1 MEFAEKAALDSDQAR
16 KAVELSGSIYQLLSV
31 PHGWEDVR
39 VESIRCWVQIGEV
52 GEIVIRG
59 TVLDLENQMIDSL
72 QNLCTDVKAA
82 LVCPE
87 WLQEE
92 CPNAKVHQGFL
103 EACNCLWAELER
115 KGILQKIHGNPV
127 EAKPTPMKLMGHS
140 LGGAIATLLAVRLKL
155 LGCEVQVVT
164 FGSPRVGDDA
174 FKALYHQL
182 HLHQTT
188 ARYTLLLD
196 PVTFLP
202 PNHESLPS
210 PIALLLGQLTATALG
225 GTYVHV
231 CEPCPLDAGTGF
243 IRVAEL
249 ATFVCAK
256 NVSGVIGRLAEFH
269 SMQCYK
275 NALLQSSAPVTH
287 VCAEEIVKIL
297 AANAPN
303 TGVLCNLAST
313 GAFALMS
320 QGVTLASAGVSA
332 LASYLLWKKMNVA
345 CKQLHNLQ
353 HKTEGIQEDVK
364 FLLEQVKDLGAR
376 IDSQSQMLAETIRD
390 EAQKAVLRKTQ
401 LELDASIKWF
411 SDHARMKQV
420 EMSELESQFQK
431 LQVGW
436 YTLEGAFDPK
446 HEIDTKHR
454 LAMLPL
460 LLDASRFLAL
470 VTQWVHS
477 PEKASEVAATTYVRT
492 ALIFGKCCYADYS
505 PEEDWLPNM
514 LKQVNDFMSVVPGL
528 AASTEDGA
536 KLLHDTL
543 TEMSL
548 HELAMTVLISEP
560 KSVVARYSVIQTCVK
575 HKISDVKHESALAVL
590 RSTPGTHPFDYF
602 YAGAAFAVLT
612 NVPGLNPAS
621 NANQCVIFWKML
633 LTEKRNPD
641 ILGDFRALKETC
653 HTIDW
658 ELLSA
663 EVERQNSIP
672 LSLYLYLAGAFAESQ
687 QEWLLKNAS
696 LQDLVALDPN
706 DVYGT
711 EPLRHAKVCSHQ
723 QEAEHLLAFVESRL
737 DRFSDLL
744 VKTQLKPNDREC
756 FLQIQAEL
764 KTKNAAVQD
773 ESDYV
778 VVAGGVSA
786 GKTTFVNAI
795 LSVLLKDRWN
805 ELEPEVIKQRGK
817 VIREGIR
824 TLLPTD
830 FSENTAIITEV
841 ELRPPES
848 PDFRCTLKLL
858 ESRLDQ
864 FEVVWSENFDN
875 LKDVAA
881 KVGNLATTKPDKKKP
896 LRRLRMCIP
905 CEGLTGNPLTL
916 VDTPGMESPGVRE
929 QVLPMIACKAFLFVW
944 IAAFN
949 QPQVFGAQGH
959 ELLNAY
965 HSFQMPFPPILVP
978 TKWDL
983 AKNMFGDDLDRL
995 DDHVRK
1001 RLKTLTDAL
1010 QSETFQSIHANAVTS
1025 REIDLIK
1032 SSLAEGVLLE
1042 DICISEQLLPRGAK
1056 LVSQFSEEPPAS
1068 LHFQVSVGTTPP
1080 LLFAANA
1087 YQVLESASSIAGVV
1101 DQPTEDMQCFW
1112 KVLVPMLKALSVPI
1126 KVCKRLAHIR
1136 EALQA
1141 FLNQILAN
1149 DPEACRMTG
1158 RHLLD
1163 LKKIADESVKKL
1175 ESDLKFY
1182 FKHVPKTLEEID
1194 KWTDFPQHQLD
1205 SYKDYV
1211 RPLSIYQSKLENPE
1225 DPMNHLLD
1233 DLAAIYMEIANG
1245 KEQVDPQQL
1254 LDLDERMYE
1263 QWLKRYTS
1271 MVKIMEEQAEEQLNQ
1286 AVAGVLN
1293 EHDADMLAR
1302 FKSARPEPK
1311 DRPSILGVAVSVGY
1325 ITAMIGMGLVGTVAG
1340 PVGMV
1345 AGGLAVGATTTLGMF
1360 RGLQNFREVQQFPKL
1375 SRWVGSRW
1383 TKQEA
1388 VDAVAEEFLLRAGD
1402 ARTQAHLIQAAL
1414 DRCQDRMNEFLDA
1427 FANHRFGD
1435 ASSNPDAQHIRS
1447 QQEELDKAYILMA
1460 VIVQNDMERRLSKKE
1475 WLVIRTLVKWK
1486 FSASNF
1492 GMETSFG
1499 ETTPGSRDVSREV
1512 QDPSAAEF
1520 SRMANKKLLQQGFT
1534 ALGCT
1539 QGCDLY
1545 MKISIEK
1552 NPRTS
1557 LRSIGRKMRQK
1568 RAEEKKS
1575 AIGLQRAPGSPVQVL
1590 RRAGEGVNVDE
1601 SHVLRVIKL
1610 DGTEAR
1616 IGLWDPFQMGYLWLI
1631 NGG

>member
-1 MEFAEKAALDSDQAR
+1 MEFAEKAALDPDQAR
-16 KAVELSGSIYQLLSV
+16 KAVELSGSICELLSV

-39 VESIRCWVQIGEV
+39 VESFRCWVQIGEV

-59 TVLDLENQMIDSL
+59 TVLDLKNQMIDSL
-72 QNLCTDVKAA
+72 QNLCADVKAA

-87 WLQEE
+87 WLEAE
-92 CPNAKVHQGFL
+92 YPNVKVHQGFL

-115 KGILQKIHGNPV
+115 KGILQKIHGNPD
-127 EAKPTPMKLMGHS
+127 EAKPKMKLMGHS

-155 LGCEVQVVT
+155 LGFEVEIVI

-174 FKALYHQL
+174 FKALYQQL
-182 HLHQTT
+182 HLHLTT

-210 PIALLLGQLTATALG
+210 PIALLLGQLTHTALG

-249 ATFVCAK
+249 ATLLRAK
-256 NVSGVIGRLAEFH
+256 NVCGVIERLAEFH

-287 VCAEEIVKIL
+287 ICAEEIVKIL

-303 TGVLCNLAST
+303 TGVLSNLAST
-313 GAFALMS
+313 GAASAMS
-320 QGVTLASAGVSA
+320 PGITLASAGVSA

-353 HKTEGIQEDVK
+353 HNTEAIQGDVK

-376 IDSQSQMLAETIRD
+376 IDSQSHMLAETIRD

-411 SDHARMKQV
+411 SDHTRMKQV

-454 LAMLPL
+454 LVMLPL

-505 PEEDWLPNM
+505 PEDDWIPNVM
-514 LKQVNDFMSVVPGL
+514 KQVNDFMSVVPAL

-536 KLLHDTL
+536 KLLHDML
-543 TEMSL
+543 TEMPL
-548 HELAMTVLISEP
+548 HELAMTLLISEP
-560 KSVVARYSVIQTCVK
+560 KSVVARYSVIQACVK
-575 HKISDVKHESALAVL
+575 HKISDVKHENALAVS
-590 RSTPGTHPFDYF
+590 RTTPGTHPFDYF

-612 NVPGLNPAS
+612 KFPGLDLDPAS

-633 LTEKRNPD
+633 LTKKQNPD

-653 HTIDW
+653 HTIEW
-658 ELLSA
+658 ELLSE
-663 EVERQNSIP
+663 EVVRENSIP

-711 EPLRHAKVCSHQ
+711 EPLRIAKVCSHQ
-723 QEAEHLLAFVESRL
+723 QEAENLLAFVESRL

-744 VKTQLKPNDREC
+744 VKTQLKPNDRER

-764 KTKNAAVQD
+764 KKKCTAVQD

-805 ELEPEVIKQRGK
+805 ELEPEIIKQRGK

-848 PDFRCTLKLL
+848 SDFRCTLKLL

-965 HSFQMPFPPILVP
+965 HSFQMPFPPVLVA

-1001 RLKTLTDAL
+1001 RLKNLRDAL
-1010 QSETFQSIHANAVTS
+1010 QSETSQSIHANAVTS
-1025 REIDLIK
+1025 REINLIK
-1032 SSLAEGVLLE
+1032 STLAEGVLQE
-1042 DICISEQLLPRGAK
+1042 DICISEQQVPRGAK
-1056 LVSQFSEEPPAS
+1056 LVSLFSEEPPAS
-1068 LHFQVSVGTTPP
+1068 LHFQVSIGKAPP

-1087 YQVLESASSIAGVV
+1087 YQVLESASSSAGVL
-1101 DQPTEDMQCFW
+1101 DQATEDMQCFW
-1112 KVLVPMLKALSVPI
+1112 KALVPMLRALSVPI

-1141 FLNQILAN
+1141 CLNQILAN
-1149 DPEACRMTG
+1149 DPEEAQMTG

-1182 FKHVPKTLEEID
+1182 FKEVPQTLEEIE
-1194 KWTDFPQHQLD
+1194 KWKGFPQQQLD
-1205 SYKDYV
+1205 KKTDYV
-1211 RPLSIYQSKLENPE
+1211 RPLCIYQSKLENPE
-1225 DPMNHLLD
+1225 DPMSHLLD
-1233 DLAAIYMEIANG
+1233 DLRAIYMEIANG
-1245 KEQVDPQQL
+1245 EEQVDSQQL
-1254 LDLDERMYE
+1254 LELDERMYE
-1263 QWLKRYTS
+1263 KWMKRYTS
-1271 MVKIMEEQAEEQLNQ
+1271 MVRIMEEKAEEQFHQAVEEILNQ
-1286 AVAGVLN
+1286 
-1293 EHDADMLAR
+1293 HDAEVLAR
-1302 FKSARPEPK
+1302 FKCEQLESNATLTVACAVGVYAG
-1311 DRPSILGVAVSVGY
+1311 ILGA
-1325 ITAMIGMGLVGTVAG
+1325 AFLGLAAG

-1345 AGGLAVGATTTLGMF
+1345 GGLLLGATTTVGTF
-1360 RGLQNFREVQQFPKL
+1360 RHSLTFHDVQQFPTL

-1383 TKQEA
+1383 TKQQA
-1388 VDAVAEEFLLRAGD
+1388 VDAVAKEFVLRAGD
-1402 ARTQAHLIQAAL
+1402 ARTQANLIQAAV
-1414 DRCQDRMNEFLDA
+1414 DRAQNRMDEFLRA

-1435 ASSNPDAQHIRS
+1435 ANSNPDAQHIRS
-1447 QQEELDKAYILMA
+1447 QQEQLDKARFIM
-1460 VIVQNDMERRLSKKE
+1460 S
-1475 WLVIRTLVKWK
+1475 
-1486 FSASNF
+1486 
-1492 GMETSFG
+1492 
-1499 ETTPGSRDVSREV
+1499 VS
-1512 QDPSAAEF
+1512 
-1520 SRMANKKLLQQGFT
+1520 
-1534 ALGCT
+1534 
-1539 QGCDLY
+1539 
-1545 MKISIEK
+1545 
-1552 NPRTS
+1552 
-1557 LRSIGRKMRQK
+1557 
-1568 RAEEKKS
+1568 
-1575 AIGLQRAPGSPVQVL
+1575 
-1590 RRAGEGVNVDE
+1590 
-1601 SHVLRVIKL
+1601 
-1610 DGTEAR
+1610 
-1616 IGLWDPFQMGYLWLI
+1616 
-1631 NGG
+1631 

>member
-1 MEFAEKAALDSDQAR
+1 
-16 KAVELSGSIYQLLSV
+16 
-31 PHGWEDVR
+31 
-39 VESIRCWVQIGEV
+39 
-52 GEIVIRG
+52 
-59 TVLDLENQMIDSL
+59 
-72 QNLCTDVKAA
+72 
-82 LVCPE
+82 
-87 WLQEE
+87 
-92 CPNAKVHQGFL
+92 
-103 EACNCLWAELER
+103 
-115 KGILQKIHGNPV
+115 
-127 EAKPTPMKLMGHS
+127 
-140 LGGAIATLLAVRLKL
+140 
-155 LGCEVQVVT
+155 
-164 FGSPRVGDDA
+164 
-174 FKALYHQL
+174 
-182 HLHQTT
+182 
-188 ARYTLLLD
+188 
-196 PVTFLP
+196 
-202 PNHESLPS
+202 
-210 PIALLLGQLTATALG
+210 
-225 GTYVHV
+225 
-231 CEPCPLDAGTGF
+231 
-243 IRVAEL
+243 
-249 ATFVCAK
+249 
-256 NVSGVIGRLAEFH
+256 
-269 SMQCYK
+269 MQCYK
-275 NALLQSSAPVTH
+275 NALLQTSAPVTH

-303 TGVLCNLAST
+303 TGVVSNLAST
-313 GAFALMS
+313 AAAASMS
-320 QGVTLASAGVSA
+320 PGVTLASAGVSA

-420 EMSELESQFQK
+420 EMSELENQFQK

-492 ALIFGKCCYADYS
+492 ALIFGKCCYAEYS
-505 PEEDWLPNM
+505 PEEDWLPNV
-514 LKQVNDFMSVVPGL
+514 LKQVNDFMSVVPVL

-543 TEMSL
+543 TDMSL

-575 HKISDVKHESALAVL
+575 HKISDVKHENALAVL
-590 RSTPGTHPFDYF
+590 RSTPRTHPFDYF

-612 NVPGLNPAS
+612 NVPGSDLDPAS

-633 LTEKRNPD
+633 LTAKRNPD

-658 ELLSA
+658 ELLSE
-663 EVERQNSIP
+663 EVVRENSIP

-764 KTKNAAVQD
+764 KKKNAAVQD

-848 PDFRCTLKLL
+848 SDFRCTLKLL

-929 QVLPMIACKAFLFVW
+929 QVLPMIASKAFLFVW

-965 HSFQMPFPPILVP
+965 HSFQMPFPPILVA

-1010 QSETFQSIHANAVTS
+1010 QSETFQSIHANAATN

-1032 SSLAEGVLLE
+1032 SSLSEGVLQE
-1042 DICISEQLLPRGAK
+1042 DICISDQQVPCGAK
-1056 LVSQFSEEPPAS
+1056 LISQFSEDPPAS
-1068 LHFQVSVGTTPP
+1068 LHFQVSVGKAPP

-1087 YQVLESASSIAGVV
+1087 YQVLESASSLAGVV

-1141 FLNQILAN
+1141 CLNQILAN
-1149 DPEACRMTG
+1149 DPEACQMTG
-1158 RHLLD
+1158 QHLLD
-1163 LKKIADESVKKL
+1163 LQRIAKESVNKL
-1175 ESDLKFY
+1175 QNDLQFY
-1182 FKHVPKTLEEID
+1182 FKQMPQTLEETE
-1194 KWTDFPQHQLD
+1194 KWKGFPQQQLD
-1205 SYKDYV
+1205 NYTGYV
-1211 RPLSIYQSKLENPE
+1211 RPLCIYQSKLENPE
-1225 DPMNHLLD
+1225 DPMSHLLD
-1233 DLAAIYMEIANG
+1233 DLGVIYMEIANG
-1245 KEQVDPQQL
+1245 EEHVSPQQL
-1254 LDLDERMYE
+1254 LELDGRMSE
-1263 QWLKRYTS
+1263 KWTKRYTS
-1271 MVKIMEEQAEEQLNQ
+1271 MVKIMEEQAEEQFNQ
-1286 AVAGVLN
+1286 AVEEILIQ
-1293 EHDADMLAR
+1293 HDVEVLAR
-1302 FKSARPEPK
+1302 FKCAQREPTDK
-1311 DRPSILGVAVSVGY
+1311 HDTLLGACFWGYVGGVVGGLALGVA
-1325 ITAMIGMGLVGTVAG
+1325 AG
-1340 PVGMV
+1340 PVGV
-1345 AGGLAVGATTTLGMF
+1345 VGGLVVGAASAAGAF
-1360 RGLQNFREVQQFPKL
+1360 RHNQTFRDVEQFPTL
-1375 SRWVGSRW
+1375 SRLVGGKW
-1383 TKQEA
+1383 TKQKA
-1388 VDAVAEEFLLRAGD
+1388 VDAVAKEFLLRAGD

-1414 DRCQDRMNEFLDA
+1414 DRCQNRMDEFLDA

-1447 QQEELDKAYILMA
+1447 QQEELDKA
-1460 VIVQNDMERRLSKKE
+1460 
-1475 WLVIRTLVKWK
+1475 W
-1486 FSASNF
+1486 FS
-1492 GMETSFG
+1492 
-1499 ETTPGSRDVSREV
+1499 
-1512 QDPSAAEF
+1512 
-1520 SRMANKKLLQQGFT
+1520 
-1534 ALGCT
+1534 
-1539 QGCDLY
+1539 
-1545 MKISIEK
+1545 
-1552 NPRTS
+1552 
-1557 LRSIGRKMRQK
+1557 
-1568 RAEEKKS
+1568 
-1575 AIGLQRAPGSPVQVL
+1575 
-1590 RRAGEGVNVDE
+1590 
-1601 SHVLRVIKL
+1601 H
-1610 DGTEAR
+1610 
-1616 IGLWDPFQMGYLWLI
+1616 
-1631 NGG
+1631 